1 MQTLQAS
8 AVLDEENEFL
18 NVYVSNADLAEGQEL
33 SLDVRGFEGWELAE
47 HLVMDADSEDA
58 ANTWERPDRIVP
70 RAETETRMEKGVA
83 TALLRKESWN
93 VLRFRKAAK

>member
-1 MQTLQAS
+1 MI
-8 AVLDEENEFL
+8 
-18 NVYVSNADLAEGQEL
+18 NADLAEGQEL
-33 SLDVRGFEGWELAE
+33 SLDVRGFEGWEFAE

-70 RAETETRMEKGVA
+70 RAETETRMEKGIA
-83 TALLRKESWN
+83 TAFLRKESWN